1 MKLTKEMVLSDVAAL
16 GKGRKTADIDRLIRR
31 YVREKADPSALRPHI
46 LDRQV
51 LHRIYYYV
59 ALYQINDPKDRA
71 EFIDRNLLFSDWW
84 HTDQIIKFVS
94 DLDFNRALEYA
105 KRYVDSDH
113 PFIRRWGY
121 VMFISKIC
129 RKEENLE
136 KILELLKND
145 DHYTVQMAEAW
156 LICELAVFFPERML
170 CWFGGENKLNY
181 KINSKAIQ
189 KICDS
194 FRISDENKGR
204 FRAMR
209 PILKNGGNANES

>member
-1 MKLTKEMVLSDVAAL
+1 MVLSDVAAL

-84 HTDQIIKFVS
+84 HTDQVISFVA
-94 DLDFNRALEYA
+94 DLDLDTALRYAGEYIHA
-105 KRYVDSDH
+105 ED
-113 PFIRRWGY
+113 PFVRRWGY
-121 VMFISKIC
+121 VLFIS
-129 RKEENLE
+129 RLGRGHAA
-136 KILELLKND
+136 KILPLMKND
-145 DHYTVQMAEAW
+145 DHYSVQMAQGW
-156 LICELAVFFPERML
+156 LIAELAVFEPEMVHA
-170 CWFGGENKLNY
+170 WMGQNGLNY
-181 KINSKAIQ
+181 SINGKAIQ

-194 FRISDENKGR
+194 FRISQQWKESFKSL
-204 FRAMR
+204 R
-209 PILKNGGNANES
+209 PKLRLQK